1 MSSTQRREFAVPKRA
16 VNTDQAA
23 PAGGPYSQ
31 AVVAGDTVYLAGA
44 IPALPDGTRV
54 TGRFAEQAHAA
65 FRNLAAVAA
74 AAGGSLE
81 QAVRVGVYLSD
92 FADFAEMNTIYAQYL
107 TGEHPPVRTTI
118 PVALEGMAIEIDAVL
133 YLG

>member
-1 MSSTQRREFAVPKRA
+1 MPKRA
-16 VNTDQAA
+16 VHTDQAA
-23 PAGGPYSQ
+23 PVGGPYSQ

-54 TGRFAEQAHAA
+54 TGSFAEQAHAA
-65 FRNLAAVAA
+65 FRNLAAAA
-74 AAGGSLE
+74 EAAGGSLE
-81 QAVRVGVYLSD
+81 QAVRVGVYLKDFGD
-92 FADFAEMNTIYAQYL
+92 FAALNEIFAQYL

-118 PVALEGMAIEIDAVL
+118 PVDLVDMAIEIDAIL